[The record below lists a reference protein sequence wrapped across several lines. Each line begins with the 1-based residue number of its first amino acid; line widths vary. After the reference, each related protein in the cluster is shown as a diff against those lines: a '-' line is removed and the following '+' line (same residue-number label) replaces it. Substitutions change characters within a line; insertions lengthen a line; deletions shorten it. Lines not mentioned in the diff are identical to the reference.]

1 MKPVKF
7 FTLIA
12 VFIITTA
19 CSTLGSNVSGNWSC
33 GRDQGKGCPTTHKI
47 DERVLAE
54 QNDITLQASVRIK
67 RLPDLKLTA
76 GSSFD
81 DDLSD
86 ISNNELPARTAD
98 QIGRIVIMPFAD
110 AYGTYHV
117 RAVVYA
123 VMEEGGW
130 KSSPDK
136 PVIKNPVLRKPVF
149 SKLPF
154 QKSVLEKPD
163 LNKNAKK

>member
-1 MKPVKF
+1 MRYFKF
-7 FTLIA
+7 ILITA
-12 VFIITTA
+12 GFHVVAA

-33 GRDQGKGCPTTHKI
+33 GRGQEKDCPTTHEI

-54 QNDITLQASVRIK
+54 QNDITMSAPVKIK
-67 RLPDLKLTA
+67 QFSGLKLTA
-76 GSSFD
+76 NLSFD

-123 VMEEGGW
+123 VMEEGSW
-130 KSSPDK
+130 KSSPGK